1 MSSGG
6 LLPVGKV
13 SAEPDARVTV
23 MPTLRSYPDPVLKP
37 AAGGLDEAPASPDS
51 SSTRRRSRRRERLR
65 DVAIEKTLI
74 ALRTVPERLLA
85 RGVRDLRRRR
95 PEVFER
101 LGPVADTS
109 IDIVQSNLPIRF
121 RLRLTDTCR
130 PVAVVGRDAE
140 GPCAASIAGPLP
152 LLLEVLDG
160 RSDADA
166 AFFSRRLVV
175 TGDTQTVVGLHN
187 TLEAAELAPAD
198 LVGAPP
204 ALRGAANALARL
216 GLDWLNRR
224 GAGA

>member
-1 MSSGG
+1 M
-6 LLPVGKV
+6 PVGKA
-13 SAEPDARVTV
+13 SAEPGARVTV
-23 MPTLRSYPDPVLKP
+23 MPTLRSYPDPILKP
-37 AAGGLDEAPASPDS
+37 AAGGLEEAPASPDS

-109 IDIVQSNLPIRF
+109 IDIVPSNLPIRF

-204 ALRGAANALARL
+204 ALRGAVNALARR

>member
-6 LLPVGKV
+6 LLPVGKA

-37 AAGGLDEAPASPDS
+37 AAGGLEEAPASPNS

-109 IDIVQSNLPIRF
+109 IDIVPSNLPIRF

>member
-1 MSSGG
+1 M
-6 LLPVGKV
+6 
-13 SAEPDARVTV
+13 
-23 MPTLRSYPDPVLKP
+23 
-37 AAGGLDEAPASPDS
+37 
-51 SSTRRRSRRRERLR
+51 
-65 DVAIEKTLI
+65 
-74 ALRTVPERLLA
+74 
-85 RGVRDLRRRR
+85 
-95 PEVFER
+95 FER

-109 IDIVQSNLPIRF
+109 IDIVPSNLPIRF

-130 PVAVVGRDAE
+130 PVAVAGRDAK

-204 ALRGAANALARL
+204 ALRGAVNVLARL

>member
-1 MSSGG
+1 VSSGG
-6 LLPVGKV
+6 LLPVGKA

-101 LGPVADTS
+101 LGPIADTS
-109 IDIVQSNLPIRF
+109 IDIVPSNLPIRF